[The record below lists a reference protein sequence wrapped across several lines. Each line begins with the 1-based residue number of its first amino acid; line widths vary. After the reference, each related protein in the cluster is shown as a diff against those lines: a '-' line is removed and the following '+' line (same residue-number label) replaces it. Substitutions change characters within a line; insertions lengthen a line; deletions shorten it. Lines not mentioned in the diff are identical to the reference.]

1 MRSTLFILWLL
12 SAIPI
17 YAQSDS
23 LHIYSMQE
31 IYQQN
36 NWLTGANPVGMSFN
50 RFRSFSVA
58 EVGYRFEDGN
68 FGNVSLPASSNKYA
82 VFGES
87 YQTIGNVSLYGKI
100 GYVNNRKQEVNW
112 NGMTG
117 DCWRGINL
125 CDSVSGDQ
133 RSEQYQLSGAFSLP
147 VSLRWLIGSR
157 FDYLV
162 DLNAKDTD
170 PRNENQWMEW
180 KITPGVGY
188 ECGSHRLGAS
198 IYYGNRKETV
208 DYQNIGTHTTYP
220 FFVSYPLGCFKTLP
234 KGENIK
240 WYYSAQEFGGFLQEE
255 GVYGRFRL
263 FQQIGGNLVR
273 QNIVSDRIQNKK
285 EGETDGWKLDYK
297 GIGSLVS
304 PLNRHEWNWKVLF
317 DKSDSYDLLQQ
328 QEENMGTW
336 HSSGKVL
343 RSTFRIN
350 EYGLTY
356 GYYRLYNEW
365 NSRYSIVSGI
375 DFKQTKSQLLFYP
388 AEYTQ
393 TVRRFTA
400 YSTFTRNFLLS
411 NARIDL
417 AIGAEYGKGGG
428 TMIAEKQLQSGQNT
442 PAIKLWQNMDRLE
455 QEYNY
460 LTEPRWA
467 LHLSL
472 TYTYTASFTWFAR
485 LTVGYENASKNLFNS
500 NKENI
505 SVQIGLF
512 F

>member
-31 IYQQN
+31 VYQQN

-100 GYVNNRKQEVNW
+100 GYLNNRKQEVNW

-147 VSLRWLIGSR
+147 VSSHWLMGSR

-162 DLNAKDTD
+162 DLNAKDAD

-198 IYYGNRKETV
+198 IFYGNRKETV
-208 DYQNIGTHTTYP
+208 DYQNVGTHTTYP
-220 FFVSYPLGCFKTLP
+220 FFVSYPLGYFKILHRSS
-234 KGENIK
+234 E
-240 WYYSAQEFGGFLQEE
+240 
-255 GVYGRFRL
+255 
-263 FQQIGGNLVR
+263 
-273 QNIVSDRIQNKK
+273 
-285 EGETDGWKLDYK
+285 
-297 GIGSLVS
+297 
-304 PLNRHEWNWKVLF
+304 
-317 DKSDSYDLLQQ
+317 DSYKKREFMDA
-328 QEENMGTW
+328 
-336 HSSGKVL
+336 SG
-343 RSTFRIN
+343 
-350 EYGLTY
+350 Y
-356 GYYRLYNEW
+356 
-365 NSRYSIVSGI
+365 
-375 DFKQTKSQLLFYP
+375 
-388 AEYTQ
+388 
-393 TVRRFTA
+393 
-400 YSTFTRNFLLS
+400 
-411 NARIDL
+411 
-417 AIGAEYGKGGG
+417 
-428 TMIAEKQLQSGQNT
+428 
-442 PAIKLWQNMDRLE
+442 
-455 QEYNY
+455 
-460 LTEPRWA
+460 
-467 LHLSL
+467 
-472 TYTYTASFTWFAR
+472 
-485 LTVGYENASKNLFNS
+485 FNR
-500 NKENI
+500 
-505 SVQIGLF
+505 
-512 F
+512 